1 MDSLGDSSCWDFLD
15 YSFIDQAPPDF
26 LWPNHSTEIE
36 IPDDAVACEENTK
49 KRFCDLSSVL
59 EPGRPVRTDKPSILD
74 DAIRVL
80 SQLKTEAQELK
91 TKNEKLLEE
100 IKCLKLALPPVSFAT
115 SVDSA
120 YQYLHILPVLCMTR
134 LACAEKNELREE
146 KLVLKAD
153 KERIEKQLKSLAIAP
168 AGFTAPPVAAAAAY
182 QAGVNKMAVYP
193 NYGYIPMWQYLP
205 QSARDTSQDHELRPP
220 AA

>member
-1 MDSLGDSSCWDFLD
+1 MSKCRIKGHSCGQALVFKSNLQIFL
-15 YSFIDQAPPDF
+15 FPQ
-26 LWPNHSTEIE
+26 
-36 IPDDAVACEENTK
+36 
-49 KRFCDLSSVL
+49 
-59 EPGRPVRTDKPSILD
+59 
-74 DAIRVL
+74 
-80 SQLKTEAQELK
+80 
-91 TKNEKLLEE
+91 
-100 IKCLKLALPPVSFAT
+100 
-115 SVDSA
+115 
-120 YQYLHILPVLCMTR
+120 
-134 LACAEKNELREE
+134 AEKNELREE

-168 AGFTAPPVAAAAAY
+168 AGFMPPPVAAAAAY